1 MGSPADALGGRE
13 PAPRARDDALAAR
26 EHALT
31 GRENGLTGRENGL
44 TAREYALTAEVLARF
59 DATPSPRLRELMQG
73 LVSHLHA
80 FAREVRLTEEEW
92 SAAIDFLTRTG
103 QISDERR
110 QEFILL
116 SDVLG
121 LSMLTIG
128 IGAPRDPAATEPT
141 VFGPFF
147 VRDAPFVEYGGDVAQ
162 GAPGDPCWVEGV
174 VTDTAGTPIPHAEIE
189 VWEADEDGRYDVQ
202 YDDGRTAGR
211 ARLRARED
219 GRYAFW
225 SVKPA
230 PYPIPHDGPVGEL
243 LTATRRSP
251 MRPAHIH
258 FMVAAPGY
266 HTLVTHVFDGASAH
280 LDDDA
285 VFGVRRSLVREF
297 ERREPDPGRTG
308 PGGRPLTEPWWRLRF
323 DVALARA

>member
-1 MGSPADALGGRE
+1 MGSPADGPG
-13 PAPRARDDALAAR
+13 AR
-26 EHALT
+26 EAALT
-31 GRENGLTGRENGL
+31 D
-44 TAREYALTAEVLARF
+44 EVLASF
-59 DATPSPRLRELMQG
+59 AATPSPRLKELLEG
-73 LVSHLHA
+73 LVGHLHA
-80 FAREVRLTEEEW
+80 FAREVRLTEGEW
-92 SAAIDFLTRTG
+92 ARAIEFLTRAG

-110 QEFILL
+110 QELILL

-128 IGAPRDPAATEPT
+128 ISAPRDPRATEPT

-147 VRDAPFVEYGGDVAQ
+147 VHDAPLIEFGGDVAQ
-162 GAPGDPCWVEGV
+162 GAPGEPCWVEGV
-174 VTDTAGTPIPHAEIE
+174 VADTAGTPIPHAEIE
-189 VWEADEDGRYDVQ
+189 VWEADEDGLYDVQ

-211 ARLRARED
+211 ARLRAGED
-219 GRYAFW
+219 GRYGFW

-243 LTATRRSP
+243 MAAAGRSP

-266 HTLVTHVFDGASAH
+266 HTLVTHVFSASSAH

-285 VFGVRRSLVREF
+285 VFGVKQSLVREF
-297 ERREPDPGRTG
+297 EPMESGPGR
-308 PGGRPLTEPWWRLRF
+308 GGRRWQLRF
-323 DVALARA
+323 DIALARAVGGCGP

>member
-1 MGSPADALGGRE
+1 MPTPMGSPADE
-13 PAPRARDDALAAR
+13 SAAR
-26 EHALT
+26 EAALT
-31 GRENGLTGRENGL
+31 E
-44 TAREYALTAEVLARF
+44 EVIASF
-59 DATPSPRLRELMQG
+59 AGTPSPRLQELLGG
-73 LVSHLHA
+73 LVGHLHA
-80 FAREVRLTEEEW
+80 FAREVRLSDGEW

-128 IGAPRDPAATEPT
+128 IGAPDDPAATEST

-147 VRDAPFVEYGGDVAQ
+147 VHDAPFVEYGGDVAQ
-162 GAPGDPCWVEGV
+162 GAPGEPCWVEGV
-174 VTDTAGTPIPHAEIE
+174 VRDTTGAPIPQADIE
-189 VWEADEDGRYDVQ
+189 VWEADEDGLYDVQ
-202 YDDGRTAGR
+202 YDDGRTTGR
-211 ARLRARED
+211 ARLRADGE
-219 GRYAFW
+219 GRYGFW

-243 LTATRRSP
+243 LAATARSP

-258 FMVAAPGY
+258 FMVAALGY
-266 HTLVTHVFDGASAH
+266 RTLVTHVFSSTSEH

-285 VFGVRRSLVREF
+285 VYGVKPSLVREF
-297 ERREPDPGRTG
+297 EARDPEPGRKG
-308 PGGRPLTEPWWRLRF
+308 PGGRALERRWWKLVF
-323 DVALARA
+323 DVALAKAAD

>member
-1 MGSPADALGGRE
+1 MGSPADE
-13 PAPRARDDALAAR
+13 VAAR
-26 EHALT
+26 EA
-31 GRENGLTGRENGL
+31 
-44 TAREYALTAEVLARF
+44 ALTAEVLARF
-59 DATPSPRLRELMQG
+59 GDTPSPRLRELLQG
-73 LVSHLHA
+73 LVGHLHA
-80 FAREVRLTEEEW
+80 FAGEVRLTEPEW

-128 IGAPRDPAATEPT
+128 ISAPRDPEATEPT

-147 VRDAPFVEYGGDVAQ
+147 VRDAPVVEYGGDVAQ
-162 GAPGDPCWVEGV
+162 GAPGEPCWVEGV
-174 VTDTAGTPIPHAEIE
+174 VRDTAGAPIPHAEIE
-189 VWEADEDGRYDVQ
+189 VWEADEDGLYDVQ

-211 ARLRARED
+211 GRLRAGSD
-219 GRYAFW
+219 GRYGFW

-243 LTATRRSP
+243 LAASRRSP

-258 FMVAAPGY
+258 FMVTAPGF
-266 HTLVTHVFDGASAH
+266 HTLVTHVFSASSAH

-285 VFGVRRSLVREF
+285 VFGVKRSLVREL
-297 ERREPDPGRTG
+297 RRMDPPPDGTG
-308 PGGRPLTEPWWRLRF
+308 PGGRRLQESWWRLEF
-323 DVALARA
+323 DIALAGAAD

>member
-1 MGSPADALGGRE
+1 MTSNDMARRE
-13 PAPRARDDALAAR
+13 L
-26 EHALT
+26 ALT
-31 GRENGLTGRENGL
+31 E
-44 TAREYALTAEVLARF
+44 EVVARF
-59 DATPSPRLRELMQG
+59 ADTPSPRLGELLTE
-73 LVSHLHA
+73 LVRHLHD
-80 FAREVRLTEEEW
+80 FARSVRLTEQEW
-92 SAAIDFLTRTG
+92 AAAIDFLTRTG

-128 IGAPRDPAATEPT
+128 MSAPQDPDATEPT

-147 VRDAPFVEYGGDVAQ
+147 VHDAPEIGFGGDVAQ
-162 GAPGDPCWVEGV
+162 GAAGEPCWVEGQ
-174 VTDTAGTPIPHAEIE
+174 VTATDGGPVAGAELE
-189 VWEADEDGRYDVQ
+189 VWEADEHGLYDVQ
-202 YDDGRTAGR
+202 YDDRRTAGR
-211 ARLRARED
+211 ARLHADGE
-219 GRYAFW
+219 GRYGFW

-243 LTATRRSP
+243 LSASRRSP

-266 HTLVTHVFDGASAH
+266 QTLVTHVFSASSEH

-285 VFGVRRSLVREF
+285 VFGVRPSLIREF
-297 ERREPDPGRTG
+297 EPMRGDPPHPAPAGTATG
-308 PGGRPLTEPWWRLRF
+308 DGWWRLVF
-323 DVALARA
+323 DIVLARNGVE